1 MIEKAPHFSNSEM
14 IEQFITLGENKE
26 LWAFVQAINEEYL
39 YWNKVKYK
47 KSPDG
52 CSPEKLWMRVKLDRV
67 LQAKEIAEWQA
78 YKIHFGLTNTM
89 QSLCHE
95 FDLNFGGVLGN
106 DSLLRSEDKHKYLV
120 SSLMEEAIASS
131 QMEGASTTRKVAK
144 EMLRKGLKPKDKAQQ
159 MILNNYNTIRYISEH
174 KQDMLT
180 EEALLHIHSLMTE
193 DTLDNPQDCGRFRDN
208 DNVVVVDD
216 TQNEVVHTP
225 PSYTEIPSFVR
236 IFCNYFN
243 TNESG
248 PFVHPIIKGIILH
261 FMIAYM
267 HPFIDG
273 NGRTA
278 RAIFYWYMLKE
289 GYWLLEYLSISR
301 IIYKR
306 KNDYEKA
313 YLYAEADGNDIGY
326 FILYHLKVLK
336 ESFEELQAYLQ
347 RKSAERNGADKF
359 LRIGG
364 INQRQAEILRLY
376 SENPNK
382 TYFVKD
388 FQIHFGVTPT
398 TAKTDIVGLIEKG
411 FLKEIQINEVKKGYI
426 RSDEFNKILSNS
438 FKIGKN

>member
-1 MIEKAPHFSNSEM
+1 MIEYPPHSTKLEM
-14 IEQFITLGENKE
+14 SIQFLALNQNKE
-26 LWAFVQAINEEYL
+26 LWSFVRAINEEYL

-47 KSPDG
+47 KSPDA
-52 CSPEKLWMRVKLDRV
+52 CSPEELWSRVKLDRL
-67 LQAKEIAEWQA
+67 LQTKEVSEWEH
-78 YKIHFGLTNTM
+78 YNIHFGLTNKM

-106 DSLLRSEDKHKYLV
+106 DSLLQSEDKHKYLV

-144 EMLRKGLKPKDKAQQ
+144 DMLRKGLKPKDKAQQ
-159 MILNNYNTIRYISEH
+159 MILNNYNTIRYISEN
-174 KQDMLT
+174 KDQILT

-193 DTLDNPQDCGRFRDN
+193 NTLDNPLDCGRFRDN
-208 DNVVVVDD
+208 DDVVVVDD
-216 TQNEVVHTP
+216 TKSEVVHTP
-225 PSYTEIPSFVR
+225 PSHTEIPVFVKT
-236 IFCNYFN
+236 FCDYFN
-243 TNESG
+243 AKEG
-248 PFVHPIIKGIILH
+248 EVFVHPIIKGIILH

-267 HPFIDG
+267 HPFVDG

-289 GYWLLEYLSISR
+289 GYWLMEYMSISR

-326 FILYHLKVLK
+326 FILYNLKVLK
-336 ESFEELQAYLQ
+336 ESFEDLQVYLK
-347 RKSAERNGADKF
+347 RKSSERNDADKF

-376 SENPNK
+376 VENPNK

-388 FQIHFGVTPT
+388 FQIHFGVTAT

-411 FLKEIQINEVKKGYI
+411 YLNEIAINDVKKGYT
-426 RSDEFNKILSNS
+426 RSEEFNTILSNS
-438 FKIGKN
+438 L

>member
-1 MIEKAPHFSNSEM
+1 MIEIAPHFSNVEM
-14 IEQFITLGENKE
+14 TEQFLTLSENKE
-26 LWAFVQAINEEYL
+26 LWSFVRSINEEYL

-52 CSPEKLWMRVKLDRV
+52 CTPEKLWMRVKLDRL
-67 LQAKEIAEWQA
+67 LQTNDIHEWQK
-78 YKIHFGLTNTM
+78 YMIHFGLTNRM

-95 FDLNFGGVLGN
+95 FDMNFGGVLGN
-106 DSLLRSEDKHKYLV
+106 DSLLQSEDKHKYLV

-144 EMLRKGLKPKDKAQQ
+144 EMLRKGLKPRDKAQQ

-174 KQDMLT
+174 KDQSLT

-193 DTLDNPQDCGRFRDN
+193 NTLDNPEDCGQFRGN
-208 DNVVVVDD
+208 DDVVVVDD
-216 TQNEVVHTP
+216 TKNEVVHTP
-225 PSYTEIPSFVR
+225 PSHTEIQSFVK
-236 IFCNYFN
+236 IFCDYFN
-243 TNESG
+243 AKEDEL
-248 PFVHPIIKGIILH
+248 FVHPIIKGIILH

-267 HPFIDG
+267 HPFVDG

-289 GYWLLEYLSISR
+289 GYWLMEYMSISR

-336 ESFEELQAYLQ
+336 ESFEELQVYLQ
-347 RKSAERNGADKF
+347 RKSAERNDVDKF

-376 SENPNK
+376 VENPSK

-388 FQIHFGVTPT
+388 FQVHFGITAT
-398 TAKTDIVGLIEKG
+398 TAKTDIVGLMDKG
-411 FLKEIQINEVKKGYI
+411 FLREIQINEVKKGYI
-426 RSDEFNKILSNS
+426 KSEDFNEILSN
-438 FKIGKN
+438 FL

>member
-1 MIEKAPHFSNSEM
+1 MIERTPYFSHLEM
-14 IEQFITLGENKE
+14 TKQFLVLSKNKE
-26 LWAFVQAINEEYL
+26 LREFVRAINEDYL

-52 CSPEKLWMRVKLDRV
+52 CSPEELWMRVKLDRL
-67 LQAKEIAEWQA
+67 LQAKDIHEWQK
-78 YKIHFGLTNTM
+78 YMIHFGLTNKM

-95 FDLNFGGVLGN
+95 FDMNFGGAWGN
-106 DSLLRSEDKHKYLV
+106 DSLLQSEDKHKYLV

-159 MILNNYNTIRYISEH
+159 MILNNYNTIRYISAH
-174 KQDMLT
+174 KDQVLT
-180 EEALLHIHSLMTE
+180 EDALLHIHSLMTE
-193 DTLDNPQDCGRFRDN
+193 NTLDNPLDCGRLRTN
-208 DNVVVVDD
+208 DDVVVVDD
-216 TQNEVVHTP
+216 TKNEVVHTP
-225 PSYTEIPSFVR
+225 PSYTEIPDFVKV
-236 IFCNYFN
+236 FCDYFN
-243 TNESG
+243 AKDGEL
-248 PFVHPIIKGIILH
+248 FVHPIIKGIILH

-267 HPFIDG
+267 HPFVDG

-289 GYWLLEYLSISR
+289 GYWLMEYMSISR

-306 KNDYEKA
+306 ENEYEKT
-313 YLYAEADGNDIGY
+313 YLYAESDGNDIGY
-326 FILYHLKVLK
+326 FILYNLKVLK
-336 ESFEELQAYLQ
+336 ESFEDLQVYLK
-347 RKSAERNGADKF
+347 RKSSERNDADKF

-376 SENPNK
+376 AENPNK

-388 FQIHFGVTPT
+388 FQVQFGVTAT
-398 TAKTDIVGLIEKG
+398 TAKTDIVGLMNKG

-426 RSDEFNKILSNS
+426 RSESFDAILSKS
-438 FKIGKN
+438 L